1 MNCLSPMKPY
11 LLLFSL
17 FALTATAQTSRSIKG
32 HVLQT
37 DGNAVNRASVLLL
50 NTSQGA
56 ITRNDG
62 SFSIKGLMPGIYVV
76 HVSATGYASV
86 LDTVDLKQHDEN
98 LTVTLKPSYSVLDE
112 VVVSAEKMD
121 EKLLRIPAAIS
132 SFNARQ
138 VSEFRLWN
146 INQVAGLVPNMY
158 SANPGDYR
166 NVTSIRGITTTSYEQ
181 AVATYVD
188 GVNQFNLDT
197 YIPQLF
203 DIERIEVLR
212 GPQGTLYGRNAMGGV
227 INIITRKPS
236 NRVDAYTELS
246 IGNYGQ
252 QRLGVSVKLPLIAD
266 KLYFGAAGLYDQRK
280 GFYTNTVTN
289 QDFDRQKQVTGNY
302 YLRYYPTPKFNAVL
316 NVKHQNNRNNGPFAL
331 APDKESAF
339 ATPFVLSQNS
349 TTTMQDDNINASLSL
364 HYNPFKVRISS
375 QTAWQSNYR
384 IYRRPI
390 DGDFSPLDAI
400 SIVNNYG
407 SDFNRVKVFTEELRV
422 QSREGSK
429 MKWTGGLFFFHQNNP
444 TRQGTRFGSD
454 APLLGIPDANFT
466 LINTNKG
473 VNTGVALYGQTS
485 FPISERLELTLGVRY
500 DSERRKLTVSGEY
513 QKDPAPA
520 FPILGDTSASKTYSA
535 LSPKAGIQ
543 YNVGAD
549 QIWYLTYSRGFR
561 AGGLT
566 QLGSDPSQVP
576 LSSFDPENS
585 NNIEL
590 GWKNF
595 LLDKKLRINAN
606 LFYSFIEN
614 AQVPTL
620 ILPDAVTVIRNSGK
634 LSSKGAELE
643 IGATPFKGFELMVN
657 GGLTDASYT
666 SLSLPKDGV
675 MVNYDGNKQIFTP
688 AYTGL
693 ITAQYSRQVGKK
705 EGNRLVGRVEW
716 INFGRQYFDLAN
728 AISQNAYSLLHLRV
742 GITMPHVEFY
752 LWGRNLGN
760 SEYIAFGYDFGG
772 VHLGN
777 PRTIGSSVLIR
788 L

>member
-1 MNCLSPMKPY
+1 MKPF
-11 LLLFSL
+11 LLLLSF
-17 FALTATAQTSRSIKG
+17 FALTATAQTSRSING
-32 HVLQT
+32 RVLQS
-37 DGNAVNRASVLLL
+37 DGTAISRASVILL
-50 NTSQGA
+50 NSTQGA
-56 ITRNDG
+56 VTRNDG
-62 SFSIKGLMPGIYVV
+62 SFSIKGLVPGTYVV
-76 HVSATGYASV
+76 NVSATGYASA
-86 LDTVDLKQHDEN
+86 LDTVDLNNQDES
-98 LTVTLKPSYSVLDE
+98 LTMTLKPSYSVLDE

-121 EKLLRIPAAIS
+121 EKLFRIPAAIS

-227 INIITRKPS
+227 INIITKKPS

-246 IGNYGQ
+246 IGDYGQ
-252 QRLGVSVKLPLIAD
+252 QRLGASVKLPLIAD

-280 GFYTNTVTN
+280 GFYTNTFNN
-289 QDFDRQKQVTGNY
+289 QDYDRQKQITGNY
-302 YLRYYPTPKFNAVL
+302 YLRYYPAPKFNAVL
-316 NVKHQNNRNNGPFAL
+316 NFKHQNNRNNGPFAL
-331 APDKESAF
+331 APDKGSAF
-339 ATPFVLSQNS
+339 ATPFEISQNA

-364 HYNPFKVRISS
+364 HYNPTGFRISS

-400 SIVNNYG
+400 SIVNDYG
-407 SDFNRVKVFTEELRV
+407 NNFNRVRVFTEELRV

-429 MKWTGGLFFFHQNNP
+429 VKWTGGLFFFHQDNP
-444 TRQGTRFGSD
+444 TKQGTRFGSD

-466 LINTNKG
+466 LINTNIG

-485 FPISERLELTLGVRY
+485 FPISDRLELTLGLRY

-513 QKDPAPA
+513 QKDPNPA
-520 FPILGDTSASKTYSA
+520 FPTLGDTSASRTYTA

-543 YNVGAD
+543 YNVGPD
-549 QIWYLTYSRGFR
+549 QILYLTYSRGYR

-595 LLDKKLRINAN
+595 LLDRKLRINAN
-606 LFYSFIEN
+606 LFYSFVEN

-634 LSSKGAELE
+634 LSSKGAEVE
-643 IGATPFKGFELMVN
+643 IGATPFKGFELMAN
-657 GGLTDASYT
+657 GGITDASYS

-688 AYTGL
+688 AFTAML
-693 ITAQYSRQVGKK
+693 TAQYSRQIGKK
-705 EGNRLVGRVEW
+705 EGNRVVGRAEW
-716 INFGRQYFDLAN
+716 INFGKQYFDLAN
-728 AISQNAYSLLHLRV
+728 TISQEAYGLLHLRV
-742 GITMPHVEFY
+742 GITMPHIELYV
-752 LWGRNLGN
+752 WGRNLGN

-777 PRTIGSSVLIR
+777 PRTIGSTVLLR